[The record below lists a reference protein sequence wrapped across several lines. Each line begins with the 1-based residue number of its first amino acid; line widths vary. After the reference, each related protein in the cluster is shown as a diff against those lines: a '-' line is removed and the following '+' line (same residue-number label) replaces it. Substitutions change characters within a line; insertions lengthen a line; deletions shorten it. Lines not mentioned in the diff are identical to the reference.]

1 MDKVKVLFLCTG
13 NSCRSQMAEGWCRH
27 LKSDAI
33 EAFSAGTINLGLNSR
48 AVEVMKE
55 VGVDIAEHKSKTVDQ
70 LSEKFFDFV
79 FTVCDRANASCPIF
93 PGTTTIHHVG
103 FDDPPEKTQDLKEEA
118 LILDEYR
125 KVRDEIKDFIEKI
138 ENYLENKDPN
148 S

>member
-70 LSEKFFDFV
+70 LSEKFFDAV

-93 PGTTTIHHVG
+93 PGTTAIHHVA
-103 FDDPPEKTQDLKEEA
+103 FDDPPEKSQDLKEER

-125 KVRDEIKDFIEKI
+125 KVRDEIKAFIEKI
-138 ENYLENKDPN
+138 ESYLENNPN